1 MNTEKRYAVFQEFT
15 IPQFNYCP
23 VVWIFHDTEL
33 SKRINNLHQ
42 NVFKETYQNVFKE
55 TYQNVFKE
63 TYQVFKETYQVFQ
76 ETYQNVFK
84 ETYQDSTQS
93 SSE

>member
-1 MNTEKRYAVFQEFT
+1 MNTEKRYAVFQEFI

-33 SKRINNLHQ
+33 SNRINNLHQ
-42 NVFKETYQNVFKE
+42 NVFKETYQVFKETYQMFKETYQVFKETYQNVFKE

-63 TYQVFKETYQVFQ
+63 TY
-76 ETYQNVFK
+76 
-84 ETYQDSTQS
+84 
-93 SSE
+93 